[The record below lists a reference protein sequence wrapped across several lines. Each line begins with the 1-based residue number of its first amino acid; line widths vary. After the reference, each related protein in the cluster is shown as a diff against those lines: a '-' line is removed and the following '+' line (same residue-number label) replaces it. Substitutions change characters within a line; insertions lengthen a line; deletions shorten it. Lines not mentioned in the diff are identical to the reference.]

1 MEKKLLIVVGLMI
14 TLNIF
19 WGFLVSIQLPFFP
32 IEVRNLS
39 VCHIMIKISMT
50 IFPAIGQEERSHTQ

>member
-1 MEKKLLIVVGLMI
+1 MFLAFKCKELSYNSAVQTIKMEKKLLIVVGLMI

-32 IEVRNLS
+32 IEVRN
-39 VCHIMIKISMT
+39 
-50 IFPAIGQEERSHTQ
+50 

>member
-1 MEKKLLIVVGLMI
+1 MAVQFNLNNYRMEKKLLIVVGLMI

-32 IEVRNLS
+32 IEVRN
-39 VCHIMIKISMT
+39 
-50 IFPAIGQEERSHTQ
+50 